1 MRRRTGFARR
11 IRFAGKVLTIAA
23 FGVKLR
29 GL

>member
-1 MRRRTGFARR
+1 MRGRTGFAQR
-11 IRFAGKVLTIAA
+11 IRFALEVLTIAA